1 MIFEDSFHGVSAAH
15 SAGIPV
21 IMVPDLLQ
29 PTEVI
34 QEKTLHVLEFTSSA
48 TLFKIINNT
57 PLRSLLMT
65 SKGGFYASIGSVYSR
80 DAE

>member
-34 QEKTLHVLEFTSSA
+34 QEKTLHVLE
-48 TLFKIINNT
+48 
-57 PLRSLLMT
+57 SLHQAPHYL
-65 SKGGFYASIGSVYSR
+65 K
-80 DAE
+80 